1 MGHYMATSEERKHMQ
16 WCISNGIKISPYAHS
31 TYEWNIDIEI
41 NGRKNRSPYLYK
53 KVQIWEEIFKFYKYY
68 YKKYAK

>member
-1 MGHYMATSEERKHMQ
+1 MGYHMATSEERKHMQ
-16 WCISNGIKISPYAHS
+16 WCINNGIKISPLAHN

-53 KVQIWEEIFKFYKYY
+53 STNMGRDI
-68 YKKYAK
+68 